1 MTKKILSILLSIA
14 MIATV
19 CVSPVLAVDV
29 DTAGVEA
36 SNYTVEVDK
45 TTVKVG
51 DTFSVTVGAKEID
64 ALASMKL
71 IVDFDK
77 TLATCTEYIG
87 AYDEEDPTWFALPT
101 KRGTD
106 FTTCTDTVAGVNT
119 GKMSY
124 VLGGSKD
131 VAVLGGSIAKATM
144 TATKAGELVF
154 YLTEETSTAAG
165 VKTVVQDDVVAAVV
179 TIEADAT
186 PEPTATPTAEPTATP
201 TAEPTATPTAEPT
214 ATPTAEPT
222 ATPTAEPTATPTA
235 EPTAT
240 PTAEPADK
248 VTVDDIATV
257 VAENTAYW
265 GVKILEA
272 AEANITA
279 KFETDTESKE
289 VTLVNAA
296 GLDGNGDLA
305 FNLYLKLTGERVGK
319 AVTATVTVGE
329 DSDSGVWAAAN

>member
-201 TAEPTATPTAEPT
+201 TAEPTATPTAEP
-214 ATPTAEPT
+214 
-222 ATPTAEPTATPTA
+222 
-235 EPTAT
+235 
-240 PTAEPADK
+240 ADK